1 MNRRKAEPGWVRSRF
16 FDTMKAFRRIRVK
29 KYPAEALKGRQR
41 EAEEKKVKSSANVQF
56 LENKVMK

>member
-1 MNRRKAEPGWVRSRF
+1 MENTF
-16 FDTMKAFRRIRVK
+16 NLK
-29 KYPAEALKGRQR
+29 KYLAEALKGRQR